1 MATWQE
7 VKQYIYSNYQV
18 SEDTGGY
25 LTLVLKTTFGRS
37 QLVHL
42 ACGEGSPYISVLSPI
57 GPVSDI
63 DGNRLLALSSAD
75 DKTTG
80 IRQLGNM
87 YMTTANVLLA
97 DLSEPELEVPMNWA
111 LGEADQYEQA
121 LGLGDRY

>member
-63 DGNRLLALSSAD
+63 DGNRLLALSSTERRWASAIVTSASGSWA
-75 DKTTG
+75 TTWRG
-80 IRQLGNM
+80 H
-87 YMTTANVLLA
+87 
-97 DLSEPELEVPMNWA
+97 P
-111 LGEADQYEQA
+111 
-121 LGLGDRY
+121 